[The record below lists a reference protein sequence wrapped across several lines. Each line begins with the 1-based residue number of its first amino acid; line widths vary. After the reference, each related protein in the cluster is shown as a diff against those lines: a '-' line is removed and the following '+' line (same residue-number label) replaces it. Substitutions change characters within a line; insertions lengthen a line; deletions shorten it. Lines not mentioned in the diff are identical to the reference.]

1 LPARNHQQEHDMT
14 TIAKAGLFTVGLAL
28 AIMAGGA
35 QSSAAKMSTNLSK
48 CTSSSRLTAEK
59 CCEKA
64 VSADRLIKMSVARE
78 SCRAAVV
85 CGGRALRR
93 KCYVENLNNP
103 LTHGKE
109 TPDKGR
115 AAVSDIRLKTD
126 IHRIGT
132 TVLNLPLYS
141 FEYKDQ
147 PGTYVGVM
155 AQDVLKVKPSAV
167 SIGSNGYYM
176 VDYGKLGIVMERVK

>member
-1 LPARNHQQEHDMT
+1 MT

-64 VSADRLIKMSVARE
+64 VSANRLIKMSVARE

-85 CGGRALRR
+85 CGGGMLRR
-93 KCYVENLNNP
+93 KCYVQNLNNP

-109 TPDKGR
+109 TVAKR
-115 AAVSDIRLKTD
+115 SDRRLKTD

>member
-1 LPARNHQQEHDMT
+1 MT

-28 AIMAGGA
+28 AVMAGGA
-35 QSSAAKMSTNLSK
+35 QSSAAKMSSNLSK

-78 SCRAAVV
+78 SCKAAVV

-103 LTHGKE
+103 LTHGGN
-109 TPDKGR
+109 PPAGKGNLTTG
-115 AAVSDIRLKTD
+115 SDIRLKTD

-141 FEYKDQ
+141 FEYKDK

>member
-1 LPARNHQQEHDMT
+1 MT
-14 TIAKAGLFTVGLAL
+14 TIAKASLFTVGLAL
-28 AIMAGGA
+28 AVMAGGA
-35 QSSAAKMSTNLSK
+35 QSSAAKMSSNLSK

-64 VSADRLIKMSVARE
+64 IVASRLARMSVAHV
-78 SCRAAVV
+78 SCKTAVV
-85 CGGRALRR
+85 CGGGMLRR
-93 KCYVENLNNP
+93 KCYVQNLNNP
-103 LTHGKE
+103 LTHG
-109 TPDKGR
+109 TDPTKGR
-115 AAVSDIRLKTD
+115 AVSDIRLKTD